1 MASQGGHFA
10 GSVLCWLFLEKTY
23 SRWGKAV
30 PPIPAEN
37 QFQSAQTPPTTVLV
51 KRGSTGEHVFSAC
64 RANKFDGEGPPQKRC
79 YHLSSLACPGKVFL
93 LHPRILTGPRH
104 ALDRVRRLDH
114 LNPAPLSSQEHSLA
128 VHEALRLR
136 QCLDFF
142 CVFFESK
149 SVSTVLL
156 FEFESISIIL
166 GLASGLNQVFWVDQF
181 ETFVPSR
188 PSRSYKKMCQVQG
201 HRKRRGELAA
211 KEYNSYASFS
221 NISSPSWSHHLHG
234 SLLDLLTLLNIFLH
248 QGGSKPEAVLQ
259 MRSNKCLAKGE

>member
-1 MASQGGHFA
+1 MDQLDSVHSCSIFKMLRPSLLQISPPPLVVCLPMVHISPVLENWLSFPWVMTVRKGRDTQTEQSTFVPCLVQWDKAMGIDCSMWWTEGKVASQGGHFA

-142 CVFFESK
+142 FVYFLKASQWAQYYYL
-149 SVSTVLL
+149 SLSLSAL
-156 FEFESISIIL
+156 F
-166 GLASGLNQVFWVDQF
+166 LAWHQV
-181 ETFVPSR
+181 
-188 PSRSYKKMCQVQG
+188 
-201 HRKRRGELAA
+201 
-211 KEYNSYASFS
+211 
-221 NISSPSWSHHLHG
+221 
-234 SLLDLLTLLNIFLH
+234 
-248 QGGSKPEAVLQ
+248 
-259 MRSNKCLAKGE
+259 

>member
-114 LNPAPLSSQEHSLA
+114 LNPAPPSSQEHSLA

-142 CVFFESK
+142 LCIFWKQVSEHSTIIWVWVYQHYSWPGIRFK
-149 SVSTVLL
+149 SSFLSGSVWNICAIKTKQKLQEDVPSARPQEEERWAGCKGVQFLR
-156 FEFESISIIL
+156 IIL
-166 GLASGLNQVFWVDQF
+166 QHLITLMVSLSSWLSAGLTHAS
-181 ETFVPSR
+181 
-188 PSRSYKKMCQVQG
+188 
-201 HRKRRGELAA
+201 
-211 KEYNSYASFS
+211 
-221 NISSPSWSHHLHG
+221 
-234 SLLDLLTLLNIFLH
+234 
-248 QGGSKPEAVLQ
+248 
-259 MRSNKCLAKGE
+259 